1 LKILF
6 TDPIRLQ
13 AALKSQ

>member
-6 TDPIRLQ
+6 TDVCITIW
-13 AALKSQ
+13 K